1 MKKLID
7 FKELKNQIQVHADDK
22 CGGNFSY
29 AVRQLIASALLAQM
43 ERKAEAKT

>member
-7 FKELKNQIQVHADDK
+7 FKELRALIQEHADKK

-29 AVRQLIASALLAQM
+29 AVRQLISLALLQ
-43 ERKAEAKT
+43 EAKNKA